1 MVALLEVFLYVHL
14 CSVHNPPNK
23 TKGKEIR
30 NIGVCNVIYKK
41 CHGYICVCVS
51 VSACARVYVCTQGVV
66 SILHHML
73 DSMVVEESKD
83 HLLVSS
89 Q

>member
-1 MVALLEVFLYVHL
+1 M
-14 CSVHNPPNK
+14 
-23 TKGKEIR
+23 
-30 NIGVCNVIYKK
+30 
-41 CHGYICVCVS
+41 CVCVS